1 MTTRHQTWQPLRGL
15 RVEAYY
21 NLHKGRFS
29 VRALEGPDK
38 GRVVGH
44 LDRLGLAGVKFKVS
58 EAGRQRVLRE
68 KRKNVHARV
77 QGTLVNP
84 DALTVTAETGTRVSY
99 NPYREGQNGRGAFY
113 NTETGEDYMNA
124 DLAVLDDTGTKPVI
138 YAREL

>member
-15 RVEAYY
+15 RVEGYY

-44 LDRLGLAGVKFKVS
+44 LERLGLAGVKFKVS

-84 DALTVTAETGTRVSY
+84 DALTNCEDRVSY
-99 NPYREGQNGRGAFY
+99 NPYRGGTFY
-113 NTETGEDYMNA
+113 NTETGEDYLNA
-124 DLAVLDDTGTKPVI
+124 DLAVLDDTGTRPVI